1 MYKAI
6 YLKKLNSIMIRWGN
20 SMLKKIDD
28 QSLTSKIIKIL
39 RVTSEPLSAHAISDS
54 YRLNYSKVKEV
65 LMELEEDN
73 LVYSLKTPRGN
84 FYFLPDKYFK
94 RNKDLIESEE
104 IPPYIW
110 YEELTDKELKTRKD
124 KIIEQIKNLKE
135 LFENK
140 AIESSDF
147 FKKFQEKNEEISIIN
162 QILEDRSEKRRKICF
177 HCSKELKTIENICP
191 KCKKKHPICPV
202 CKRMIFG
209 NENLVQ
215 CHICKVIAHNAHMK
229 EWLKSFGECP
239 NCKKR
244 ILEADLIEGK

>member
-1 MYKAI
+1 MSTKT
-6 YLKKLNSIMIRWGN
+6 
-20 SMLKKIDD
+20 DE

-54 YRLNYSKVKEV
+54 YRLTYSKVKEV

-73 LVYSLKTPRGN
+73 LIYSLKTPRGK

-104 IPPYIW
+104 IPPYVW

-124 KIIEQIKNLKE
+124 KIIDQIRNLKE
-135 LFENK
+135 AFDNK
-140 AIESSDF
+140 AIESNDF

-162 QILEDRSEKRRKICF
+162 QILEDRTEKRRKICF
-177 HCSKELKTIENICP
+177 HCSIELKKIENICP
-191 KCKKKHPICPV
+191 SCKKEHPICPV
-202 CKRMIFG
+202 CKRIIFG
-209 NENLVQ
+209 NEDLVK
-215 CHICKVIAHNAHMK
+215 CPNCNIIAHNAHMK

-244 ILEADLIEGK
+244 ILDDNLIEGN